1 MKRYYHEFESEI
13 EVTDSPDSCFSD
25 GSDTKTINF
34 GAPDGL
40 LNNSACLNPLPTC
53 CLWCWKWIRY
63 RIFPEKKKNTVTS
76 HIVHLYYKY
85 GIHFKKLKPFS
96 FRFCPTISKKPGEHI
111 LTLGTVIDCFFELC
125 LMPKFKMT

>member
-1 MKRYYHEFESEI
+1 MNYGFVHCLIKWGTKIQKCFKTAMALSKGKDTYILASELINKYLKRYCHESESET

-53 CLWCWKWIRY
+53 CL
-63 RIFPEKKKNTVTS
+63 
-76 HIVHLYYKY
+76 
-85 GIHFKKLKPFS
+85 
-96 FRFCPTISKKPGEHI
+96 
-111 LTLGTVIDCFFELC
+111 
-125 LMPKFKMT
+125 